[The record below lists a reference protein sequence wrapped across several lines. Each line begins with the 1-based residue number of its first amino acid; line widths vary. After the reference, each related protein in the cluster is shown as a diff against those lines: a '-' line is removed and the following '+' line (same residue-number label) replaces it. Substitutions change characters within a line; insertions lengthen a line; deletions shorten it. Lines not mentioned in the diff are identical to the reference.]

1 MDSAELNHHGI
12 LGMKWGVRRYQN
24 EDGSLKPAGKKRLA
38 EKREEAEQSEDYRQA
53 HERRDMSTYSTREL
67 QQIVNRLNLEKQYKA
82 IEKEQDKVAGGKE
95 TVKKILAVAG
105 GVAAATDT
113 ALKLYNNFDRIKGI
127 FNKLLEKM
135 K

>member
-38 EKREEAEQSEDYRQA
+38 EKREEAEQSEDYHQA

-82 IEKEQDKVAGGKE
+82 IEKEEDKVTGGKE
-95 TVKKILAVAG
+95 TVKKILTIAG

-127 FNKLLEKM
+127 FNKLLSKA

>member
-1 MDSAELNHHGI
+1 MFCFIFCWIKLIVI
-12 LGMKWGVRRYQN
+12 LYIR
-24 EDGSLKPAGKKRLA
+24 
-38 EKREEAEQSEDYRQA
+38 
-53 HERRDMSTYSTREL
+53 
-67 QQIVNRLNLEKQYKA
+67 RLNLEKQYKA